1 MATESTST
9 VNRPRRDLIR
19 SAAGFVLVAF
29 ITVIGLMYANKTQ
42 PTLSSLD
49 GAKLPGFP
57 KPTASAV
64 VDGEWMKNVETWM
77 DDRIVGR
84 QYWLSLHAKVSLSV
98 LRVRELNNIAIDRP
112 TSMQLEKPGAL
123 PANPKLGEYAAQLGD
138 SIRAAGAVPL
148 FVYIPRKEEVLSDLL
163 PKAWNNT
170 YLLARPSVIRDLRR
184 GGNFLDLT
192 PVLADPKTRLDN
204 YYLTDHHWSPPG
216 ALRGLAAISDDLA
229 TLGVSL
235 GSSPAYHDVQYK
247 EFFGSYAR
255 RITAAGSPTGDDFI
269 VPTPTTWHGQL
280 CGKTGPCKSP
290 FFVSIANSKDLYA
303 NRYAA
308 YLGGDVG
315 YQQLINDSPSA
326 KGTIVVLKD
335 SYGLPLVTYL
345 AQKAHRVVAIDERK
359 YKGEELRSLFKK
371 IHPDAVVVAHNTR
384 TLLGDST
391 FDPRLWV
398 DAAAVIA
405 AR

>member
-1 MATESTST
+1 MADDPNPPSRQS
-9 VNRPRRDLIR
+9 RDLIR
-19 SAAGFVLVAF
+19 AAAGFVLVLF

-42 PTLSSLD
+42 PTLSTMD

-57 KPTASAV
+57 TPAASTV
-64 VDGEWMKNVETWM
+64 IGGEWMKSVETWM

-84 QYWLSLHAKVSLSV
+84 QYWLSLHAKISMSA
-98 LRVRELNNIAIDRP
+98 LRVRELNNITVDRR
-112 TSMQLEKPGAL
+112 TNMQLEKPGPL
-123 PANPKLGEYAAQLGD
+123 PPNPKLGDYAASLGD

-148 FVYIPRKEEVLSDLL
+148 FVYIPRKEEVFSDLL
-163 PKAWNNT
+163 PQAWPNT
-170 YLLARPSVIRDLRR
+170 YLEVRPTVLRDLRR

-192 PVLADPKTRLDN
+192 PVLADPNTRFAN
-204 YYLTDHHWSPPG
+204 YWLTDHHWAPPG
-216 ALRGLAAISDDLA
+216 TLRGLAAISDKLA
-229 TLGVSL
+229 TLGVKL
-235 GSSPAYHDVQYK
+235 GPSPAYHDVQYK

-255 RITAAGSPTGDDFI
+255 RITAAGSPVGDKFI
-269 VPTPTTWHGQL
+269 IPTPAVWHGRL
-280 CGKTGPCKSP
+280 CGRTGPCKSP

-308 YLGGDVG
+308 FLGGDVG
-315 YQQLINDSPSA
+315 YQQLINDSPDA
-326 KGTIVVLKD
+326 KGTIVILKD

-371 IHPDAVVVAHNTR
+371 IKPDAVLVVHNTR

-391 FDPRLWV
+391 FDPKLWV